1 LRVSLRT
8 LIAVSATAL
17 SVCLSGV
24 IAGTAQAT
32 ASVPRTATQ
41 PGATSYNV
49 TGKLAGVATA
59 SNSSAWAVGS
69 AGPASAPKVL
79 LLHWNGKAW
88 SRVTSP
94 SVLTAS
100 GELAAITV
108 LNAKS
113 AWAVGTIGGLGTGKN
128 HSLLLHWN
136 GKAWSQVTSPAPVT
150 GGDLAGI
157 AVTVKTGWAVGYV
170 NTNPSAPAC
179 CAGTPLIFRWNGVKW
194 SRLTS
199 KLGNGIGLSD
209 VAITGSTA
217 WAIGS
222 PVSMITGAL
231 AKWNGSAWSWAANPL
246 AGNFRPLNG
255 IAAGPGGTAF
265 IVGTNNDVPGPP
277 ISERWN
283 GKAWQKVTVSGPGRS
298 GLNAVAYAPGGIAW
312 AAGSYFLGSERT
324 LIMRWTGKAWTRVT
338 SPGTNAELDGLA
350 FSASGY
356 GWAVGG
362 ANSPLGSTSTLILHW
377 NGKSWG

>member
-1 LRVSLRT
+1 M
-8 LIAVSATAL
+8 
-17 SVCLSGV
+17 
-24 IAGTAQAT
+24 
-32 ASVPRTATQ
+32 
-41 PGATSYNV
+41 
-49 TGKLAGVATA
+49 
-59 SNSSAWAVGS
+59 
-69 AGPASAPKVL
+69 
-79 LLHWNGKAW
+79 LHWNGKAW

-100 GELAAITV
+100 GELAGITV
-108 LNAKS
+108 LNAKN
-113 AWAVGTIGGLGTGKN
+113 AWAVGTTGGLGTGKN

-136 GKAWSQVTSPAPVT
+136 GKVWSQVTSPAPVT

-157 AVTVKTGWAVGYV
+157 AVTAKTGWAVGYV
-170 NTNPSAPAC
+170 NTNPSTPAC

-199 KLGNGIGLSD
+199 KLGNGIGLGG
-209 VAITGSTA
+209 VAITGGTA
-217 WAIGS
+217 WANGS
-222 PVSMITGAL
+222 PVAMITGAL
-231 AKWNGSAWSWAANPL
+231 AKWNGSAWSWAVNPL

-277 ISERWN
+277 ISARWN
-283 GKAWQKVTVSGPGRS
+283 GKAWQKVVVSGPGRS

-338 SPGTNAELDGLA
+338 SPGTGKELDGLA

-362 ANSPLGSTSTLILHW
+362 ANSPSGSTSTLILHW
-377 NGKSWG
+377 NGKAWG